1 MMTQC
6 PALYARCRQTN
17 LASRTCRDLIEHA
30 VACEA
35 PTKIPATARALL
47 PWMNVVAFRENDVHL
62 TSHC

>member
-35 PTKIPATARALL
+35 PTKIPATSRAPVSRMYVFALGK
-47 PWMNVVAFRENDVHL
+47 D
-62 TSHC
+62 